1 MDGLTFVDHLIGHLM
16 WPVIAIIVLVAFYPV
31 LRDRLSGLVR
41 VKGAADPLR
50 HDLGRLRGLGG
61 AVDGRDRGGGANRSA
76 RHESGIAITKEQA
89 LDYGRLTAQML
100 TTIQHAVPSRPPAA
114 EKAEHPVAPA
124 PATAPTTEAP
134 ERSDDRRDDP
144 TYDPVNSPS

>member
-1 MDGLTFVDHLIGHLM
+1 VDGLTFVDHLIGHLM
-16 WPVIAIIVLVAFYPV
+16 WPVIAIIVLVALYPV

-50 HDLGRLRGLGG
+50 RDLGRLRGLGD

-76 RHESGIAITKEQA
+76 RHESDIAITKEQA
-89 LDYGRLTAQML
+89 LDYGRLAAQML
-100 TTIQHAVPSRPPAA
+100 TTIQHAVPSRPPAEEA
-114 EKAEHPVAPA
+114 ERPTAPA